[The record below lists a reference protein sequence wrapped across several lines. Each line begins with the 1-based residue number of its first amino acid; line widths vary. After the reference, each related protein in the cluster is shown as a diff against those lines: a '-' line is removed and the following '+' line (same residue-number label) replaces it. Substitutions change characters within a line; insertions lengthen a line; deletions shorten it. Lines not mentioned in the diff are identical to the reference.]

1 MVSNPANRLYMHLRD
16 RIFTALDAEA
26 VAQLSVEQL
35 RDQLKMAIDAM
46 VERERLQAPS
56 LLRTEFVNRLVDE
69 LRGLGPLQPLID
81 DDSISD
87 IMVNGPQCVYVE
99 QNGRLSLTD
108 IKFLNEEQLL
118 TIAKRIASQV
128 GRRVDSLQ
136 PMCDARLPDGSRVNI
151 AIPPISIDGTAISI
165 RKFRKINIEFDDLI
179 KFGTLSEQ
187 MAFMLQ
193 IASVCRLNIV
203 ISGGTGSGKTTLLN
217 AMSRYIS
224 PEERIITIED
234 AAELRLQQPHVVR
247 METRIVSTENT
258 GAIHQRELVINALRM
273 RPDRIIIGE
282 CRGAEAFEMLQAMN
296 TGHDGSM
303 TSLHANSPRDAIGRL
318 ESMVLMSA
326 PNLSLDTVRRN
337 IASAIDIIIQVSR
350 VHDGSR
356 KIVAISEIIGVE
368 GPNVVL
374 EDLFRFEVNHSDR
387 KSDGRISG
395 QFLTNGLISRSRLKE
410 KARFF
415 NLEAQLDN
423 VFQRAMS

>member
-35 RDQLKMAIDAM
+35 RDQLKMAIDTM

-387 KSDGRISG
+387 KSDGRIAG

>member
-1 MVSNPANRLYMHLRD
+1 MVINPANRLYMHLRD

-87 IMVNGPQCVYVE
+87 IMVNGSQCVYVE

-151 AIPPISIDGTAISI
+151 AIPPISIDGTTISI

-350 VHDGSR
+350 IHDGSR
-356 KIVAISEIIGVE
+356 KIMAISEIMGVE
-368 GPNVVL
+368 GQNVVL

-387 KSDGRISG
+387 TSDGRITG

>member
-128 GRRVDSLQ
+128 GRRVDSSQ

-224 PEERIITIED
+224 PEERVITIED

-247 METRIVSTENT
+247 METRIASTENT

-326 PNLSLDTVRRN
+326 PNLPLDTVRRN

-356 KIVAISEIIGVE
+356 KIMAISEIMGVE

-387 KSDGRISG
+387 KSDGRIVG